1 MIKTDFLVVGSGI
14 AGLLFAL
21 KAADRG
27 TVCICTKRGA
37 SDSNTAFAQGGVA
50 SVIDPR
56 DSFDFH
62 IADTLRA
69 GVGLC
74 RKGVVEMVVRE
85 GPECIADLMRY
96 GVAFSKEGDRL
107 ALAREGGHS
116 QNRIVHYLD
125 LTGQEIQRILLERAL
140 AHPEVRVLENHMA
153 VGLITQRHLQRRAE
167 ARRGGVYGAYVLDA
181 GKGSIDAIS
190 AKRTVLATGG
200 AGKVYIYTSNPDVA
214 TGDGIAM
221 AYRAG
226 ARVANL
232 EFVQF
237 HPTWLYHPI
246 AKPFLLTEALRGEGG
261 TLRRADG
268 YAFMKDYHPLKDLAP
283 RDIVAR
289 AIDREMKTT
298 GSKCVYLDMTHLSRG
313 ALKERFPFI
322 YESCMKAGID
332 VAGEPIPVVPATH
345 YFCGGVDVDEWG
357 RTSLANLF
365 ALGEVSHTGVHG
377 ANRLASNSLLEAVVF
392 ARRSARHVCENESF
406 KKEKFEEPMPW
417 DEKHADSPVEPVV
430 LDHDWDECRRLMWDY
445 VGIVRSDRRL
455 DIALQRIVLLGKTVE
470 DLYWKCR
477 VTLDLL
483 ELRNIVLV
491 GELIIR
497 SALERKESRGLHYTE
512 TYPERDDERF
522 LRDTE
527 LRREDVA

>member
-1 MIKTDFLVVGSGI
+1 MIKTDFLVIGSGI

-27 TVCICTKRGA
+27 TVCIVTKRGA
-37 SDSNTAFAQGGVA
+37 SDSNTSFAQGGIA
-50 SVIDPR
+50 SVTDPR
-56 DSFDFH
+56 DSFDLH
-62 IADTLRA
+62 IDDTLRA

-74 RKGVVEMVVRE
+74 RRSVVEMVVRE
-85 GPECIADLMRY
+85 GPECIADLMAY
-96 GVAFSKEGDRL
+96 GVEFSKEGKKL

-116 QNRIVHYLD
+116 TNRIVHFRD

-140 AHPEVRVLENHMA
+140 AHPDIRVYENRMA
-153 VGLITQRHLQRRAE
+153 VGLVTQRHLGNHKSGRPNA
-167 ARRGGVYGAYVLDA
+167 VYGAYVLDVDT
-181 GKGSIDAIS
+181 GSIDTIA

-268 YAFMKDYHPLKDLAP
+268 HAFMKDYHLQKDLAP
-283 RDIVAR
+283 RDVVAR

-298 GSKCVYLDMTHLSRG
+298 GSKCVYLDMTHVGRD
-313 ALKERFPFI
+313 ALKNRFPYI
-322 YESCMKAGID
+322 YESCTNAGID
-332 VAGEPIPVVPATH
+332 MAIEPIPVVPATH

-357 RTSLANLF
+357 RASLGNLF

-392 ARRSARHVCENESF
+392 ARRSARLVCENGSLKGEP
-406 KKEKFEEPMPW
+406 FEEPMPW
-417 DEKHADSPVEPVV
+417 DEQHADSKIEPVV
-430 LDHDWDECRRLMWDY
+430 LDHDWDECRKLMWDY

-455 DIALQRIVLLGKTVE
+455 EIALERIVQLGRTVE

-477 VTLDLL
+477 ITQDLL

-491 GELIIR
+491 GELIVR

-522 LRDTE
+522 LCDTV
-527 LRREDVA
+527 LCKDGVV

>member
-1 MIKTDFLVVGSGI
+1 MDKTDFLVIGSGI

-21 KAADRG
+21 KAAERG
-27 TVCICTKRGA
+27 TVGIVTKRGA
-37 SDSNTAFAQGGVA
+37 SDSNTSFAQGGIA

-56 DSFDFH
+56 DSFDLH
-62 IADTLRA
+62 IEDTLRV

-74 RKGVVEMVVRE
+74 RKSVVEAVVRE
-85 GPECIADLMRY
+85 GPESIADLMRY
-96 GVAFSKEGDRL
+96 GVEFSTDGPKL
-107 ALAREGGHS
+107 SLAREGGHS
-116 QNRIVHYLD
+116 KNRIVHYRD

-140 AHPEVRVLENHMA
+140 SHPAIRMYENRMA
-153 VGLITQRHLQRRAE
+153 VGLVTERHLRR
-167 ARRGGVYGAYVLDA
+167 RVSDRPRGVYGAYVLDVE
-181 GKGSIDAIS
+181 KGAIDALR
-190 AKRTVLATGG
+190 AKRTILATGG

-246 AKPFLLTEALRGEGG
+246 VKSFLLTETLRGEGG

-268 YAFMKDYHPLKDLAP
+268 YAFMKDYHPQGDLAA
-283 RDIVAR
+283 RDVVAR
-289 AIDREMKTT
+289 AIDHEMKTT
-298 GSKCVYLDMTHLSRG
+298 GAKCVYLDMTHMARD
-313 ALKERFPFI
+313 ALRSRFPFI
-322 YESCMKAGID
+322 YESCANAGID
-332 VAGEPIPVVPATH
+332 MAVEPVPVVPATH
-345 YFCGGVDVDEWG
+345 YVCGGVDVDEWG

-365 ALGEVSHTGVHG
+365 ALGEVSHTGLHG

-392 ARRSARHVCENESF
+392 ARRSARFVCEDDSLR
-406 KKEKFEEPMPW
+406 KEPFEEPMPW
-417 DEKHADSPVEPVV
+417 DEKHADTPVEPVV

-455 DIALQRIVLLGKTVE
+455 DIALQRIQQLKKTVE
-470 DLYWKCR
+470 DLYWRCR
-477 VTLDLL
+477 VTKDLL

-491 GELIIR
+491 GELIVR
-497 SALERKESRGLHYTE
+497 CALERKESRGLHYTE
-512 TYPERDDERF
+512 SYPSRDDERF
-522 LRDTE
+522 LRDTVLE
-527 LRREDVA
+527 KDGAV